1 MVLNETMQESS
12 VIRYFERKNTIEN
25 LLDVLEVRFSPS
37 EVQMLKPM
45 LEDVEESQRLRELL
59 REAVRIQSLD
69 EFKRVLSL
77 NED

>member
-25 LLDVLEVRFSPS
+25 LLDVLGVRFSPS